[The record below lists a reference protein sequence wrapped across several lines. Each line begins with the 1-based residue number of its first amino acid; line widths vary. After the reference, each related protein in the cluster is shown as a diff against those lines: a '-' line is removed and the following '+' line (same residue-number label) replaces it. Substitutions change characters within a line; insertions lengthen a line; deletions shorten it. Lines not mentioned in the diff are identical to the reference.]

1 MDNFFL
7 YIKVF
12 FIENDIFSHKEKNAS
27 TLNLNI
33 LGAMPCHV
41 SGVTEKTEE
50 QVSWDFREL

>member
-41 SGVTEKTEE
+41 SGVTE
-50 QVSWDFREL
+50 